1 VGDDGAERGAV
12 VNSRSEWLEEKE
24 RLEIDFWR
32 DSETEG
38 PGVFSVENLVN
49 KLSEARWLLPLLERY
64 RPVFESSQRV
74 LELGGGQGWAAC
86 LLQSVYPNLSI
97 TTTDISSYAV
107 ESLPM
112 WEQLFRVKLENA
124 YSCTSY
130 ETKEEDESVDLVYA
144 FQAAHHFVLHE
155 ETLREITRILKPGG
169 TALYL
174 FEPTVTGPLYRFA
187 HWRVNHKRP
196 EVPEDLLQPALMRS
210 LAEKQG
216 LRLRVDNHP
225 ETANRGATETV
236 YYFVLA
242 KLPFLQGL
250 LPCTANFV
258 FEKPAA

>member
-1 VGDDGAERGAV
+1 M
-12 VNSRSEWLEEKE
+12 RSDWLEEKE

-38 PGVFSVENLVN
+38 PGVFSVHNLVN

-64 RPVFESSQRV
+64 RPVFERSHRV

-86 LLQSVYPNLSI
+86 LIQRLYPQLSI
-97 TTTDISSYAV
+97 TTTDISPYAV

-112 WEQLFRVKLENA
+112 WQQLFRVELEGA
-124 YSCTSY
+124 YACTSY
-130 ETKEEDESVDLVYA
+130 ETREPDASVDLVYA

-155 ETLREITRILKPGG
+155 ETLREIERILKPGG

-174 FEPTVTGPLYRFA
+174 FEPTVRGPLYRFA

-196 EVPEDLLQPALMRS
+196 EVPEDLLRPAAMQG
-210 LAEKQG
+210 LAEAAG
-216 LRLRVDNHP
+216 LRMRVENHP
-225 ETANRGATETV
+225 ETVNRGAAETL
-236 YYFVLA
+236 YFYFLG
-242 KLPFLQGL
+242 KLPFLQGF

-258 FEKPAA
+258 FEKPSSPDGAPA